1 MSDASGP
8 KSMSIGTRKTS
19 QDFGD
24 YRLIPT
30 RGAQVVLDANIIISF
45 LSQRRDVEDE
55 IRIAIPGR
63 VRILLFDLVVFELER
78 LARQRSS
85 KVGRWANIGLEYLH
99 KKKYPIVEHRPG
111 PTDVD
116 AALISFAVAETAP
129 TYVVTI
135 DREVKTSLQLLG
147 VPTISP
153 MKRHGLVL
161 VGRPHLST

>member
-1 MSDASGP
+1 
-8 KSMSIGTRKTS
+8 MSIGAWKTN

-24 YRLIPT
+24 YRLIPA
-30 RGAQVVLDANIIISF
+30 RGAQVVLDANFIISF
-45 LSQRRDVEDE
+45 LSQHRDVEDE

-63 VRILLFDLVVFELER
+63 VRILLFDLVVLELER

-85 KVGRWANIGLEYLH
+85 KVGRWADISLEYLH

-116 AALISFAVAETAP
+116 AALISFAVAETGP
-129 TYVVTI
+129 TYVATI
-135 DREVKTSLQLLG
+135 DREVKTSLQSLG

-153 MKRHGLVL
+153 MKRHGLV
-161 VGRPHLST
+161 VDGRPRLAT